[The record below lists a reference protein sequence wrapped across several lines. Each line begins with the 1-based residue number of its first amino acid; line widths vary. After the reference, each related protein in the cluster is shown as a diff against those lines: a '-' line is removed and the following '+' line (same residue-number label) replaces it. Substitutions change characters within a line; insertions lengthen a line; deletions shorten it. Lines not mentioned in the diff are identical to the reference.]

1 MKVPFRSSALVGAL
15 VVILACHAW
24 AAEPT
29 TAKTYL
35 DQGTDA
41 FRRGSFEQ
49 AAAHWAAAA
58 SLYEREGNAAQHVV
72 SLTHLSEAYAAL
84 GSYREAAKALGIA
97 LGVAERSNDAR
108 GIAAVLS
115 RLGTVSTST
124 GDFDS
129 AETYLRRG
137 LSLARQQRDGGL
149 TAALLNDL
157 GNTLAARKRD
167 GDALAIYLES
177 ATQAEQ
183 AGRRIL
189 AARALTNRATI
200 LQRTGRPAE
209 AQASLDSALRLLRA
223 AGSSHEVA
231 FTLVSVGLGYQA
243 LRTGLPQAAAG
254 LSAQAATVFGEAAST
269 AGSDRRTASY
279 ALGHLGGLYEQEQ
292 RYAEALELTRRATF
306 AAQQVNAPESLYRWQ
321 WQTGRLLKK
330 QGSNEQALAA
340 YRRAVA
346 TLQSI
351 RPELVREGSV
361 QTSFRETMGPLY
373 FELVDL
379 LLKQAAAPERRDA
392 AEPYLVEARDV
403 VELFKVAELRDYF
416 RDDCVDL
423 ALAKVTRL
431 DTISQ
436 TAVVMYPIILPD
448 RVELLVSLRSGLK
461 RLTVPVS
468 EERLTQEVRQ
478 FRRKLEKRTT
488 REFLPHAQQLYDW
501 LIRPVET
508 DLQAHRT
515 ETVVFVPD
523 GALRTI
529 PMAALH
535 DGQRFLVAKYALA
548 VTPGLNLT
556 EPRPINRTDTR
567 VLALGLTEAVQG
579 FPALPSVSEE
589 MELLRGMFKTTT
601 LVDGNFRLAPL
612 EEKLKTE
619 PFTIVHF
626 ASHGEFGGQPQ
637 NTFLLAFDGKLTM
650 DRLDQFIGLFRFRDN
665 PLELLTLSA
674 CDTAEGDDRAAL
686 GLAGIAVKAGARSAV
701 ATLWNIND
709 PASAEL
715 VGEFYRQL
723 QNPSVSRATALQ
735 RAQLKVLD
743 NPRYDH
749 PGFWAAFLLINNWL

>member
-321 WQTGRLLKK
+321 WQSGRLLKK

-501 LIRPVET
+501 LIRPVEA

>member
-321 WQTGRLLKK
+321 WQSGRLLKK